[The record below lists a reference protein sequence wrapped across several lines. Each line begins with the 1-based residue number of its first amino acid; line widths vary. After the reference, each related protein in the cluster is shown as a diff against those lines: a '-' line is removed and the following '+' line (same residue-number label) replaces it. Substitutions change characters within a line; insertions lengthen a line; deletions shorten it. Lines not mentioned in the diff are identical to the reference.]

1 MQFLRPFLGTFLV
14 QWDLPAC
21 SIKSTPG
28 VSTEPPGPWP
38 ARGGVTSGQ
47 VGGAVPAPSVRGAT
61 LTRTEGA
68 GAEPGCSSYT
78 EEPESVPAPC
88 WRVGEVRGKEPSW
101 P

>member
-1 MQFLRPFLGTFLV
+1 M
-14 QWDLPAC
+14 
-21 SIKSTPG
+21 
-28 VSTEPPGPWP
+28 
-38 ARGGVTSGQ
+38 
-47 VGGAVPAPSVRGAT
+47 PAPSVRGAT

-68 GAEPGCSSYT
+68 GTEPGCSSYT